1 MAYTTINKGSS
12 YFNTVTYTGTGA
24 TNTLTGVGFKPDF
37 TWIKDRSNARDHQLV
52 NAVVGYPSGTLFSNA
67 TDAEY
72 TAFPR
77 VDSSNADGF
86 TVSTPTQVNGSGE
99 TYAAWNWLANNTSG
113 SSNTAGS
120 ITSTVAANTTAGFS
134 IVTYTGVGGAST
146 VGHGLGVIP
155 RMIILKGRSNARIWV
170 IGHGSLGWTKY
181 MSFDAAPVETNN
193 YWNDTT
199 PTSSVFS
206 VFSSVN
212 VNGSGETYLAYCF
225 AEIKG
230 YSKFGSYT
238 GNGSTTN
245 GPFIYTGFKPAFVM
259 IKSSTVS
266 GISRWIMKDN
276 KRNTNNIVANNL
288 IADGAFVENTD
299 SNDYVDFL
307 SNGFRITADSVS
319 ANTNNS
325 GETYIYMAFAENPFV
340 TSGGIPVTA
349 R

>member
-12 YFNTVTYTGTGA
+12 YFNTVLYTGTGA
-24 TNTLTGVGFKPDF
+24 SNSVTGVGFKPDF

-86 TVSTPTQVNGSGE
+86 TVSTPAQVNGSGE

-134 IVTYTGVGGAST
+134 IVRYTGTGANAT
-146 VGHGLGVIP
+146 VGHGLGVAP
-155 RMIILKGRSNARIWV
+155 RMMIIKDRTSGAYNWTVYHASIGNTRRIILNS
-170 IGHGSLGWTKY
+170 
-181 MSFDAAPVETNN
+181 DAGQDSADSRWWNN
-193 YWNDTT
+193 TS
-199 PTSSVFS
+199 PTSTVFT
-206 VFSSVN
+206 VGID
-212 VNGSGETYLAYCF
+212 NGANASGDSFIAYCF
-225 AEIKG
+225 AEIRG
-230 YSKFGSYT
+230 YSKFDSYT
-238 GNGSTTN
+238 GNGDAN
-245 GPFIYTGFKPAFVM
+245 GTFVYTGFKPAFLI
-259 IKSSTVS
+259 IKQSNTGGENWYMWDTKRDTFNVS
-266 GISRWIMKDN
+266 Q
-276 KRNTNNIVANNL
+276 KRLFPNLTNAEETGTL
-288 IADGAFVENTD
+288 LF
-299 SNDYVDFL
+299 DFL
-307 SNGFRITADSVS
+307 SNGFKLRSTYGGF
-319 ANTNNS
+319 NGS
-325 GETYIYMAFAENPFV
+325 GGTFIYMAFAENPFV